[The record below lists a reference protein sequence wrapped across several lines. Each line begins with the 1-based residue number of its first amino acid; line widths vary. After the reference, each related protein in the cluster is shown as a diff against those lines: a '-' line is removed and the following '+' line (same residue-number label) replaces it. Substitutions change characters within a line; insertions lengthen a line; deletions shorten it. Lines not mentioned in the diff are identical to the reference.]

1 MEGSFKALGF
11 PMKMRGTPQ
20 QVRFPP
26 PLLGEHSR
34 EIREELVSRGLLDE
48 LARRRRAHDCRGELI
63 CEREGRVARVCSSTR
78 AHTTR

>member
-1 MEGSFKALGF
+1 MLLNIEHPVEGSFKSLGF

-34 EIREELVSRGLLDE
+34 AIRDELVNRGLLH
-48 LARRRRAHDCRGELI
+48 ASGE
-63 CEREGRVARVCSSTR
+63 EASSS
-78 AHTTR
+78 